1 MTPSCPLC
9 KSNSAHLLEVVKT
22 SDLVELYRMSFGNS
36 IVQEFSGLDKLS
48 YYHCRDCELRYF
60 FPTVTGTQDF
70 YQFFQ
75 KFEWYYM
82 DEKEEYALAG
92 NFIKENARVL
102 EIGCGKGAFSKFIK
116 TENYTGIEFSAGA
129 KKLAEQ
135 KGLRIL
141 NESIEH
147 HAVNNRQKYD
157 VVCSFQVLEHVS
169 DVNGFIRAA
178 IECLDRNGLF
188 IISVPNMDSFIGLA
202 PNLTTNLPPHHV
214 THWSEK
220 SLRSMISLFGIDL
233 VEFCYESLADFHVA
247 WYNQIIWQHRLNS
260 IFFRRQRLIDKSR
273 IGVDLSA
280 ISRKM
285 AKYFPAHQKKKIK
298 GHSVL
303 AVYKKRNT

>member
-1 MTPSCPLC
+1 
-9 KSNSAHLLEVVKT
+9 
-22 SDLVELYRMSFGNS
+22 MSLGIS
-36 IVQEFSGLDKLS
+36 VVQEFSGLDQIS

-60 FPTVTGTQDF
+60 FPMLTGSQDF
-70 YQFFQ
+70 YLFLQ
-75 KFEWYYM
+75 KFDWYYM

-92 NFIKENARVL
+92 DFIKEDARVL
-102 EIGCGKGAFSKFIK
+102 EIGCGKGAFSNFIK
-116 TENYTGIEFSAGA
+116 TKNYTGIEFSAGA
-129 KKLAEQ
+129 KELAEQ
-135 KGLRIL
+135 KGLRII

-169 DVNGFIRAA
+169 DVNGFIRASV
-178 IECLDRNGLF
+178 ECLDRNGIF

-220 SLRSMISLFGIDL
+220 SLRSLAISFEIDL
-233 VEFCYESLADFHVA
+233 VEICYESLADFHGD
-247 WYNQIIWQHRLNS
+247 WYKEIIWMNRLNR
-260 IFFRRQRLIDKSR
+260 IFFRRQGLIDKSR
-273 IGVDLSA
+273 AGTYLYA
-280 ISRKM
+280 ISKRLV
-285 AKYFPAHQKKKIK
+285 KYFPAGQKKRIK